1 MEKLEETSSPESRS
15 GSSEP
20 EPEEPQSNED
30 TAEVMSLGDR
40 FDGALLGFGYRFHD
54 GPVLAYDL
62 DKVLEIFMEDGMDED
77 EAQEWVDRNVL
88 DAWVGEGTPMFVRLQ
103 SLEEVE
109 ATLEQL

>member
-1 MEKLEETSSPESRS
+1 MEKLEETSSPKSRS

-20 EPEEPQSNED
+20 ELEEPQSNED

-40 FDGALLGFGYRFHD
+40 FDGALLGFGWRFHD

-77 EAQEWVDRNVL
+77 EAQEWVDRKVL
-88 DAWVGEGTPMFVRLQ
+88 VWVGEGTPMFVRLQ
-103 SLEEVE
+103 SLEEVK
-109 ATLEQL
+109 ATQQL

>member
-15 GSSEP
+15 GSS

-77 EAQEWVDRNVL
+77 EAQEWVDRKVL
-88 DAWVGEGTPMFVRLQ
+88 VWVGEGTPMFVRLQ
-103 SLEEVE
+103 SLEEVK
-109 ATLEQL
+109 ATQQL

>member
-1 MEKLEETSSPESRS
+1 MERLEETSSPESRS
-15 GSSEP
+15 GSSEQ
-20 EPEEPQSNED
+20 EGSQSNED
-30 TAEVMSLGDR
+30 AAEVMSIGDR
-40 FDGALLGFGYRFHD
+40 FNGALLGFGWRFHD

-103 SLEEVE
+103 SLEEVN
-109 ATLEQL
+109 AGLELM

>member
-30 TAEVMSLGDR
+30 ATEVMSLGDR
-40 FDGALLGFGYRFHD
+40 FDGALLGFGWYFHA

-62 DKVLEIFMEDGMDED
+62 DKVLNIFMEDGMNED
-77 EAQEWVDRNVL
+77 EAQEWVDRKLLV
-88 DAWVGEGTPMFVRLQ
+88 WVGDGTPIFVRLQ
-103 SLEEVE
+103 SLEEVNAE
-109 ATLEQL
+109 LELM